1 MLVEMPKTYSNITY
15 FGCDAES
22 LSDFKE
28 HAVIRR
34 VTTNVDAMH
43 TPYIK
48 PQESGMRY
56 NTFYAQVTDENG
68 TGFRFESET
77 PFVFNANPYNAEQI
91 SKATHKEDLL
101 KYDTTNVQIDGYM
114 LGAGSN
120 ACGPIPTKAH
130 RKVMVRS
137 YSLRFFVVT
146 PLGD

>member
-1 MLVEMPKTYSNITY
+1 
-15 FGCDAES
+15 
-22 LSDFKE
+22 
-28 HAVIRR
+28 
-34 VTTNVDAMH
+34 
-43 TPYIK
+43 
-48 PQESGMRY
+48 MRY

-137 YSLRFFVVT
+137 YSHSFVVT